1 LTFNVDRM
9 AWFDDQSSVDDDA
22 KRGRRKQ
29 GDAMSVLEMCLLDG
43 LLVVAGVALA
53 IFISDAL
60 KSKK

>member
-29 GDAMSVLEMCLLDG
+29 GDAMPVLEMCLLDG